1 MNSAPIP
8 GQQAAIEALL
18 NGSARTSRRVN
29 IRNTFVQGG
38 DQKHPVPGPLHKIVR
53 AQDDRALDLF
63 LLHRTLVSADPW
75 TSRPLL
81 SQVWARMLGVETLTG
96 QTDDQDNEP

>member
-1 MNSAPIP
+1 MTWHDEFMNHAPIP

-18 NGSARTSRRVN
+18 TVSARTSQRVN
-29 IRNTFVQGG
+29 IRNSFVQGG
-38 DQKHPVPGPLHKIVR
+38 DQKHPVPGPLHKMVR

-63 LLHRTLVSADPW
+63 LLHRALVSAEPW

-81 SQVWARMLGVETLTG
+81 SRVWGPHAGC
-96 QTDDQDNEP
+96 